1 MSTVT
6 TCRVEVI
13 AKGDC
18 MEMGLAQGDS
28 LRKKIQSSPGVLASL
43 YGFRILQPSWMPYS
57 VYRRVSESRAHGLL
71 EGSLKRDFPDAHRRM
86 MGIGAGSG
94 ASMRLIHLLHAL
106 EPMLS
111 DVSRCTVVPAFG
123 ACSAV
128 AVRGRRSATGEPV
141 IARNFDYLPVVQPL
155 YTLRESRPHSGFRSI
170 DFTIAPFAGAIDG
183 VNEEGLCIT
192 YDYAY
197 VTDFNGKGTAPISV
211 VIAEA

>member
-1 MSTVT
+1 
-6 TCRVEVI
+6 
-13 AKGDC
+13 
-18 MEMGLAQGDS
+18 
-28 LRKKIQSSPGVLASL
+28 
-43 YGFRILQPSWMPYS
+43 
-57 VYRRVSESRAHGLL
+57 
-71 EGSLKRDFPDAHRRM
+71 
-86 MGIGAGSG
+86 
-94 ASMRLIHLLHAL
+94 
-106 EPMLS
+106 MLS

-155 YTLRESRPHSGFRSI
+155 YTLRESRPHSGLRSI

-211 VIAEA
+211 IIAEALQRCATVADAAAWISSRPRWGGGLLMLADAGGEGQTQARRGAGYRDRDTAGDVTSGAF